1 MYFSHIG
8 FHFPHIKGMKEVLLV
23 QVDTLVLNGM
33 VFNSYFKEFRNE
45 NIAIKDGKFFYVGQ
59 KGLDFFQ
66 ADEVVS
72 ADEKYIIPGLIDIHL
87 HIESTMVTPAT
98 FSHGLI
104 KNGVT
109 TIVPEPHE
117 MANVFG
123 ISGVKEMIKASK
135 NQAVDMFYGIP
146 SSVPATTMETTG
158 GAIEIEDIEEL
169 MQTES
174 IKCLGEIMNYYDVL
188 TKPSSKTNQILSYIR
203 EHYPQLIIE
212 GHVPKLLDTE
222 LQGLA
227 YAGVG
232 SDHTHQTVEGMKE
245 RIAIG
250 MFLEIQEKSMTSEVM
265 NYLIENPVKEHFCFV
280 TDDVM
285 ADYLEQNGHLN
296 VLLKKAISMGMSKED
311 AIYACTYTPA
321 MHMRMYD
328 RGVIAPSKIADFLLV
343 DNLAEFTLNAVYKN
357 GKKVFDSQ
365 LPYVQNATL
374 KQFPASFYES
384 IKLSPLQEDDFDIK
398 LESNQDSVTVRT
410 IEVQNGSTF
419 TKEKQATLPA
429 IDGKLAWS
437 ESPYSLI
444 KTFERYGKNDNRAH
458 GLIGGDILK
467 RGAVATT
474 YSHDNHNLLVV
485 GKDKKDMQLAANE
498 VIKNQGGICC
508 VHNGE
513 ILSMVPLPV
522 GGILSEEPLEVISS
536 QVEKLT
542 ISLKSLGYEHYNVI
556 MSLSTLSL
564 PVSPALKITDFGL
577 IAVNEGK
584 VVSFEL

>member
-1 MYFSHIG
+1 M
-8 FHFPHIKGMKEVLLV
+8 
-23 QVDTLVLNGM
+23 QVDTLVLNGT
-33 VFNSYFKEFRNE
+33 VFNSYFKQFRKE
-45 NIAIKDGKFFYVGQ
+45 NIAIKDGKFFYIGKKGQ
-59 KGLDFFQ
+59 EFFQ
-66 ADEVVS
+66 AREIVD
-72 ADEKYIIPGLIDIHL
+72 AAEKYIVPGLIDIHL

-98 FSHGLI
+98 FSYGLI

-109 TIVPEPHE
+109 TIIPEPHE

-135 NQAVDMFYGIP
+135 NEVVDMFYGIP
-146 SSVPATTMETTG
+146 SSVPATSMETTG
-158 GAIEIEDIEEL
+158 GSIDIEDMEEL
-169 MQTES
+169 LQTET

-188 TKPSSKTNQILSYIR
+188 TKPDCKTNQILDFVR
-203 EHYPQLIIE
+203 ENYPELIIE
-212 GHVPKLLDTE
+212 GHVPKLLDVE

-227 YAGVG
+227 FAGVG

-245 RIAIG
+245 RIGIG
-250 MFLEIQEKSMTSEVM
+250 MFLEIQEKSMTPEVIE
-265 NYLIENPVKEHFCFV
+265 YLIENPVKEHFCFV

-285 ADYLEQNGHLN
+285 ADSLQKRGHLN
-296 VLLKKAISMGMSKED
+296 VLLKKAISMGLSIED

-321 MHMRMYD
+321 QRMRMYD
-328 RGVIAPSKIADFLLV
+328 RGVIAPSKLADFVVVSNIADFSI
-343 DNLAEFTLNAVYKN
+343 DAVYKD
-357 GKKVFDSQ
+357 GEKVFDEK
-365 LPYVQNATL
+365 LPYVQSARS

-384 IKLSPLQEDDFDIK
+384 VKLSPLHEEDFEVRIDTDK
-398 LESNQDSVTVRT
+398 NSVTVRT
-410 IEVQNGSTF
+410 IHVQNGSTF
-419 TKEKQATLPA
+419 TEERQDTLA
-429 IDGKLAWS
+429 VKAGKLQWMDS
-437 ESPYSLI
+437 SYCLV
-444 KTFERYGKNDNRAH
+444 KTFERYGKNQNKAH

-485 GKDKKDMQLAANE
+485 GKNKEDMQLAANE

-522 GGILSEEPLEVISS
+522 GGILSEEPLAVIAS

-542 ISLKSLGYEHYNVI
+542 DALKSLGYEHYNVI

-564 PVSPALKITDFGL
+564 PVSPSLKITDYGL

-584 VVSFEL
+584 VVSFEV

>member
-1 MYFSHIG
+1 M
-8 FHFPHIKGMKEVLLV
+8 
-23 QVDTLVLNGM
+23 QVDTLVLNGT
-33 VFNSYFKEFRNE
+33 VFNSYFKQFRKE
-45 NIAIKDGKFFYVGQ
+45 NIAIKDGRFFYIGKKGQ
-59 KGLDFFQ
+59 GFFQ
-66 ADEVVS
+66 STETIDATG
-72 ADEKYIIPGLIDIHL
+72 KYIVPGLIDIHL

-98 FSHGLI
+98 FSYALI

-123 ISGVKEMIKASK
+123 VTGVKEMIKASK
-135 NQAVDMFYGIP
+135 NEVVDMFYGIP
-146 SSVPATTMETTG
+146 SSVPATSMETTG

-188 TKPSSKTNQILSYIR
+188 TKPCCKTNQILDYVR
-203 EHYPQLIIE
+203 KHYPELIIE
-212 GHVPKLLDTE
+212 GHVPKLLDDE
-222 LQGLA
+222 LQGIA
-227 YAGVG
+227 FAGVG

-245 RIAIG
+245 RIGIG
-250 MFLEIQEKSMTSEVM
+250 MFLEIQEKSMTRDVID
-265 NYLIENPVKEHFCFV
+265 YLIENPVKEHFCFV

-285 ADYLEQNGHLN
+285 ADSLQLRGHLN
-296 VLLKKAISMGMSKED
+296 VLLKKAIAMGMSYED

-321 MHMRMYD
+321 KRMRMYD
-328 RGVIAPSKIADFLLV
+328 RGVIAPSKIADFVLLN
-343 DNLAEFTLNAVYKN
+343 DLASFAIDAVYKN
-357 GKKVFDSQ
+357 GDKVFDKE
-365 LPYVQNATL
+365 LPYVQNAVS

-384 IKLSPLQEDDFDIK
+384 VKLSPLNAEDFEVYMDVEK
-398 LESNQDSVTVRT
+398 NNVTVRT
-410 IEVQNGSTF
+410 IHVQNGSTF
-419 TKEKQATLPA
+419 TEEKQDTLSVDA
-429 IDGKLAWS
+429 GRLQWAD
-437 ESPYSLI
+437 SPYCLV
-444 KTFERYGKNDNRAH
+444 KTFERYGKNDNKAH

-485 GKDKKDMQLAANE
+485 GKNKEDMQLAANE

-522 GGILSEEPLEVISS
+522 GGILSEEPLEVISA
-536 QVEKLT
+536 QVEELT
-542 ISLKSLGYEHYNVI
+542 IALKSIGYEHYNVI

-564 PVSPALKITDFGL
+564 PVSPALKITDYGL

-584 VVSFEL
+584 VVSFEV

>member
-1 MYFSHIG
+1 M
-8 FHFPHIKGMKEVLLV
+8 
-23 QVDTLVLNGM
+23 QVDTLVLNGT
-33 VFNSYFKEFRNE
+33 VFNSYFKQFRKE
-45 NIAIKDGKFFYVGQ
+45 NIAIKDGKFFYIGKKGQ
-59 KGLDFFQ
+59 EFFQ
-66 ADEVVS
+66 AREIVD
-72 ADEKYIIPGLIDIHL
+72 AAEKYIVPGLIDIHL

-98 FSHGLI
+98 FSYGLI

-109 TIVPEPHE
+109 TIIPEPHE

-135 NQAVDMFYGIP
+135 NEVVDMFYGIP
-146 SSVPATTMETTG
+146 SSVPATSMETTG
-158 GAIEIEDIEEL
+158 GSIDIEDMEEL
-169 MQTES
+169 LQTET

-188 TKPSSKTNQILSYIR
+188 TKPDCKTNQILDFVR
-203 EHYPQLIIE
+203 ENYPELIIE
-212 GHVPKLLDTE
+212 GHVPKLLDVE

-227 YAGVG
+227 FAGVG

-245 RIAIG
+245 RIGIG
-250 MFLEIQEKSMTSEVM
+250 MFLEIQEKSMTPEVIE
-265 NYLIENPVKEHFCFV
+265 YLIENPVKEHFCFV

-285 ADYLEQNGHLN
+285 ADSFQKRGHLN
-296 VLLKKAISMGMSKED
+296 VLLKKAISMGMSIED

-321 MHMRMYD
+321 QRMRMYD
-328 RGVIAPSKIADFLLV
+328 RGVIAPSKIADFV
-343 DNLAEFTLNAVYKN
+343 VVSNIADFSIDAVYKD
-357 GKKVFDSQ
+357 GEKVFDEK
-365 LPYVQNATL
+365 LPYVQSARS

-384 IKLSPLQEDDFDIK
+384 VKLSPLHEEDFEGRIDTDK
-398 LESNQDSVTVRT
+398 NSVTVRT
-410 IEVQNGSTF
+410 IHVQNGSTF
-419 TKEKQATLPA
+419 TEERQDTLA
-429 IDGKLAWS
+429 VKAGKLQWMDS
-437 ESPYSLI
+437 SYCLV
-444 KTFERYGKNDNRAH
+444 KTFERYGKNQNKAH

-485 GKDKKDMQLAANE
+485 GKNKEDMQLAANE

-522 GGILSEEPLEVISS
+522 GGILSEEPLAVIAS

-542 ISLKSLGYEHYNVI
+542 DALKSLGYEHYNVI

-564 PVSPALKITDFGL
+564 PVSPALKITDYGL

-584 VVSFEL
+584 VVSFEV

>member
-1 MYFSHIG
+1 M
-8 FHFPHIKGMKEVLLV
+8 
-23 QVDTLVLNGM
+23 QVDTLVLNGT
-33 VFNSYFKEFRNE
+33 VFNSYFKQFRKE
-45 NIAIKDGKFFYVGQ
+45 NIAIKDGKFFYIGKKGQ
-59 KGLDFFQ
+59 EFFQ
-66 ADEVVS
+66 AREIVD
-72 ADEKYIIPGLIDIHL
+72 AAEKYIVPGLIDIHL

-98 FSHGLI
+98 FSYGLI

-109 TIVPEPHE
+109 TIIPEPHE

-135 NQAVDMFYGIP
+135 NEVVDMFYGIP
-146 SSVPATTMETTG
+146 SSVPATSMETTG
-158 GAIEIEDIEEL
+158 GSIDIEDMEEL
-169 MQTES
+169 LQTET

-188 TKPSSKTNQILSYIR
+188 TKPDCKTNQILDFVR
-203 EHYPQLIIE
+203 ENYPELIIE
-212 GHVPKLLDTE
+212 GHVPKLLDVE

-227 YAGVG
+227 FAGVG

-245 RIAIG
+245 RIGIG
-250 MFLEIQEKSMTSEVM
+250 MFLEIQEKSMTPEVIE
-265 NYLIENPVKEHFCFV
+265 YLIENPVKEHFCFV

-285 ADYLEQNGHLN
+285 ADSLQKRGHLN
-296 VLLKKAISMGMSKED
+296 VLLKKAISMGMSIED

-321 MHMRMYD
+321 QRMRMYD
-328 RGVIAPSKIADFLLV
+328 RGVIAPSKIADFV
-343 DNLAEFTLNAVYKN
+343 VVSNIADFSIDAVYKD
-357 GKKVFDSQ
+357 GEKVFDEK
-365 LPYVQNATL
+365 LPYVQSARS

-384 IKLSPLQEDDFDIK
+384 VKLSPLHEEDFEVRIDTDK
-398 LESNQDSVTVRT
+398 NSVTVRT
-410 IEVQNGSTF
+410 IHVQNGSTF
-419 TKEKQATLPA
+419 TEERQDTLA
-429 IDGKLAWS
+429 VKAGKLQWMDS
-437 ESPYSLI
+437 SYCLV
-444 KTFERYGKNDNRAH
+444 KTFERYGKNQNKAH

-485 GKDKKDMQLAANE
+485 GKNKEDMQLAANE

-522 GGILSEEPLEVISS
+522 GGILSEEPLAVIAS

-542 ISLKSLGYEHYNVI
+542 DALKSLGYEHYNVI

-564 PVSPALKITDFGL
+564 PVSPALKITDYGL

-584 VVSFEL
+584 VVSFEV

>member
-1 MYFSHIG
+1 M
-8 FHFPHIKGMKEVLLV
+8 
-23 QVDTLVLNGM
+23 QVDTLVLNGT
-33 VFNSYFKEFRNE
+33 VFNSYFKQFRKE
-45 NIAIKDGKFFYVGQ
+45 NIAIKDGKFFYIGKKGQ
-59 KGLDFFQ
+59 EFFQ
-66 ADEVVS
+66 AREIVD
-72 ADEKYIIPGLIDIHL
+72 AAEKYIVPGLIDIHL

-98 FSHGLI
+98 FSYGLI

-109 TIVPEPHE
+109 TIIPEPHE

-135 NQAVDMFYGIP
+135 NEVVDMFYGIP
-146 SSVPATTMETTG
+146 SSVPATSMETTG
-158 GAIEIEDIEEL
+158 GSIDIEDMEEL
-169 MQTES
+169 LQTET

-188 TKPSSKTNQILSYIR
+188 TKPDCKTNQILDFVR
-203 EHYPQLIIE
+203 ENYPELIIE
-212 GHVPKLLDTE
+212 GHVPKLLDVE

-227 YAGVG
+227 FAGVG

-245 RIAIG
+245 RIGIG
-250 MFLEIQEKSMTSEVM
+250 MFLEIQEKSMTPEVIE
-265 NYLIENPVKEHFCFV
+265 YLIENPVKEHFCFV

-285 ADYLEQNGHLN
+285 ADSFQKRGHLN
-296 VLLKKAISMGMSKED
+296 VLLKKAISMGLSIED

-321 MHMRMYD
+321 QRMRMYD
-328 RGVIAPSKIADFLLV
+328 RGVIAPSKLADFVVVSNIADFSI
-343 DNLAEFTLNAVYKN
+343 DAVYKD
-357 GKKVFDSQ
+357 GEKVFDKK
-365 LPYVQNATL
+365 LPYVQSARS

-384 IKLSPLQEDDFDIK
+384 VKLSPLHEEDFEVRIDTDK
-398 LESNQDSVTVRT
+398 NSVTVRT
-410 IEVQNGSTF
+410 IHVQNGSTF
-419 TKEKQATLPA
+419 TEERQDTLA
-429 IDGKLAWS
+429 VKAGKLQWMDS
-437 ESPYSLI
+437 SYCLV
-444 KTFERYGKNDNRAH
+444 KTFERYGKNQNKAH

-485 GKDKKDMQLAANE
+485 GKNKEDMQLAANE

-522 GGILSEEPLEVISS
+522 GGILSEEPLAVIAS

-542 ISLKSLGYEHYNVI
+542 DALKSLGYEHYNVI

-564 PVSPALKITDFGL
+564 PVSPALKITDYGL

-584 VVSFEL
+584 VVSFEV

>member
-1 MYFSHIG
+1 M
-8 FHFPHIKGMKEVLLV
+8 
-23 QVDTLVLNGM
+23 QVDTLVLNGT
-33 VFNSYFKEFRNE
+33 VFNSYFKQFRKE
-45 NIAIKDGKFFYVGQ
+45 NIAIKDGKFFYIGKKGQ
-59 KGLDFFQ
+59 EFFQ
-66 ADEVVS
+66 AREIVD
-72 ADEKYIIPGLIDIHL
+72 AAEKYIVPGLIDIHL

-98 FSHGLI
+98 FSYGLI

-109 TIVPEPHE
+109 TIIPEPHE

-135 NQAVDMFYGIP
+135 NEVVDMFYGIP
-146 SSVPATTMETTG
+146 SSVPATSMETTG
-158 GAIEIEDIEEL
+158 GSIDIEDMEEL
-169 MQTES
+169 LQTET

-188 TKPSSKTNQILSYIR
+188 TKPDCKTNQILDFVR
-203 EHYPQLIIE
+203 ENYPELIIE
-212 GHVPKLLDTE
+212 GHVPKLLDVE

-227 YAGVG
+227 FAGVG

-245 RIAIG
+245 RIGIG
-250 MFLEIQEKSMTSEVM
+250 MFLEIQEKSMTPEVIE
-265 NYLIENPVKEHFCFV
+265 YLIENPVKEHFCFV

-285 ADYLEQNGHLN
+285 ADSLQKRGHLN
-296 VLLKKAISMGMSKED
+296 VLLKKAISMGLSIED

-321 MHMRMYD
+321 QRMRMYD
-328 RGVIAPSKIADFLLV
+328 RGVIAPSKIADFV
-343 DNLAEFTLNAVYKN
+343 VVSNIADFSIDAVYKD
-357 GKKVFDSQ
+357 GEKVFDEK
-365 LPYVQNATL
+365 LPYVQSARS

-384 IKLSPLQEDDFDIK
+384 VKLSPLHEEDFEGRIDTDK
-398 LESNQDSVTVRT
+398 NSVTVRT
-410 IEVQNGSTF
+410 IHVQNGSTF
-419 TKEKQATLPA
+419 TEERQDTLA
-429 IDGKLAWS
+429 VKAGKLQWMDS
-437 ESPYSLI
+437 SYCLV
-444 KTFERYGKNDNRAH
+444 KKFERYGKNQNKAH

-485 GKDKKDMQLAANE
+485 GKNKEDMQLAANE

-522 GGILSEEPLEVISS
+522 GGILSEEPLAVIAS

-542 ISLKSLGYEHYNVI
+542 DALKSLGYEHYNVI

-564 PVSPALKITDFGL
+564 PVSPALKITDYGL

-584 VVSFEL
+584 VVSFEV